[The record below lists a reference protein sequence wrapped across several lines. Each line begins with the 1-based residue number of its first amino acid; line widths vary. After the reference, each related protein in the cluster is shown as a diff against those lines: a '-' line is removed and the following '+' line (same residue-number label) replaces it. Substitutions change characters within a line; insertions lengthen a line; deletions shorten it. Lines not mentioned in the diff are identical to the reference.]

1 MHLTKRTCCV
11 IKQLAILY
19 CPRFLF
25 STLFVDFLLK
35 KIYLPVS
42 ENVLKSICGKYLK
55 ISSFTCSLFI
65 VGGFQK
71 NKNTFLPGFILGKSD
86 IILIGSPRPFPL
98 AAVTEKGQVIRLTSF
113 IHTEVLGSFGTIFQH
128 YHLSTFSMSFAMQN
142 PRGLFILCFVLKSE
156 ATEGLFQNRKNILD
170 FIQVA

>member
-1 MHLTKRTCCV
+1 ML
-11 IKQLAILY
+11 LNNWLY
-19 CPRFLF
+19 YTVQGFCFQRFLLIF
-25 STLFVDFLLK
+25 FWK
-35 KIYLPVS
+35 KIYIPVS
-42 ENVLKSICGKYLK
+42 ENELKSICGKNFK

-65 VGGFQK
+65 AGGFHK

-86 IILIGSPRPFPL
+86 IILIGSPRPFLL

-113 IHTEVLGSFGTIFQH
+113 IHSEILGSFATIFQH

-142 PRGLFILCFVLKSE
+142 PSRLFILCFVLKSE

-170 FIQVA
+170 FIQVAWV